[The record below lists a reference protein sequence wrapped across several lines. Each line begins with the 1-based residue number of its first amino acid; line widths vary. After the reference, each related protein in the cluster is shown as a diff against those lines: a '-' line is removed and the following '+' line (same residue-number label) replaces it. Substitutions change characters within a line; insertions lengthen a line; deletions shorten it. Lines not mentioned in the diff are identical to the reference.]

1 MGFSISGVLGH
12 CEPARCFTE
21 SLAFLTVVTKTI
33 KSVFPFCCCSQYDGS
48 ILTIPANKLFNHV
61 YCSPMFPTA
70 SQGSQLPR
78 TFNPWH
84 ALGLGN
90 ACVRAWWFNYC
101 CYRLWPRNCS
111 SKNGNEMCVC
121 FSCFYYFSL
130 HIVQLFIVSRFFLER
145 HTVWR
150 QTIVADLRGAGARMR
165 KSDLDYP
172 SGS

>member
-70 SQGSQLPR
+70 SQGSQLPPR
-78 TFNPWH
+78 SVPGVQRGWAMP
-84 ALGLGN
+84 ALELGGLITAVTGYGPGT
-90 ACVRAWWFNYC
+90 AHQKMVMKCVFVFPAFTIFRSV
-101 CYRLWPRNCS
+101 LCS
-111 SKNGNEMCVC
+111 S
-121 FSCFYYFSL
+121 SL
-130 HIVQLFIVSRFFLER
+130 FPGFFLER
-145 HTVWR
+145 HKV
-150 QTIVADLRGAGARMR
+150 
-165 KSDLDYP
+165 
-172 SGS
+172 